1 MAKKN
6 KVEDVKPGAPAWTAT
21 FSDLMNLLLCFF
33 VLLFSMSS
41 VDAAKYEEVAKSF
54 AETFSIFEG
63 GGTAIGDGVL
73 VSNGVS
79 QLNELSQY
87 FSSMGVSASGKQ
99 NNEVVNN
106 SETEEDNSSN
116 GGYAGE
122 QDSSESS
129 DFSGSDAE
137 VQEVKEELIE
147 AQLKASEEL
156 AEKIEEAI
164 EESSL
169 GREIDID
176 YTSQY
181 VLLTMNGSLLFDSG
195 SATIKDEAQPV
206 LDKLGQILERYAHD
220 TIEIEGHTDNVP
232 IGGRGQ
238 FASNDELSG
247 ARALSV
253 FQYLLDTT
261 FLDPAHIKHSG
272 RGEYV
277 PIADNSTPEGRAK
290 NRRVEIKIYNEL
302 SDAS

>member
-1 MAKKN
+1 MAKN
-6 KVEDVKPGAPAWTAT
+6 KKPEEVKPGAPAWTAT

-87 FSSMGVSASGKQ
+87 FNSMGVSASGKQ
-99 NNEVVNN
+99 DNEVNNN
-106 SETEEDNSSN
+106 SETEEDMSTN
-116 GGYAGE
+116 GGLEGS
-122 QDSSESS
+122 QDSAEAGQTGSE
-129 DFSGSDAE
+129 E
-137 VQEVKEELIE
+137 IEEVKEELTE

-195 SATIKDEAQPV
+195 SATIKDDAKPV
-206 LDKLGQILERYAHD
+206 LNKLGQILQRYAED

-232 IGGRGQ
+232 IGGKGQ

-261 FLDPAHIKHSG
+261 LLDPAHIKHSG

>member
-1 MAKKN
+1 MAKK
-6 KVEDVKPGAPAWTAT
+6 KVEEVKPGAPAWTAT

-99 NNEVVNN
+99 DNEINNN
-106 SETEEDNSSN
+106 SQTEEDKSTN
-116 GGYAGE
+116 GGKEGSM
-122 QDSSESS
+122 DSSESGQAGNE
-129 DFSGSDAE
+129 DI
-137 VQEVKEELIE
+137 QEVKEELTE

-195 SATIKDEAQPV
+195 SATIKNDAIPV
-206 LDKLGQILERYAHD
+206 LNKLGQILERYAKD

-253 FQYLLDTT
+253 FHYLLDTT
-261 FLDPAHIKHSG
+261 LLEPSHIKHSG

-302 SDAS
+302 ADAS

>member
-1 MAKKN
+1 MAKN
-6 KVEDVKPGAPAWTAT
+6 KKPEEVKPGAPAWTAT

-99 NNEVVNN
+99 DNEVNNN
-106 SETEEDNSSN
+106 SESEEDATTN
-116 GGYAGE
+116 GGLEGS
-122 QDSSESS
+122 QDSTEAGQ
-129 DFSGSDAE
+129 SGSE
-137 VQEVKEELIE
+137 EIEEVKEELTE

-195 SATIKDEAQPV
+195 SATIKDDAKPV
-206 LDKLGQILERYAHD
+206 LNKLGQILERYAQD

-232 IGGRGQ
+232 IGGHGQ

-253 FQYLLDTT
+253 FHYIIDTTLLD
-261 FLDPAHIKHSG
+261 PSHIKHSG

-302 SDAS
+302 ADAS

>member
-1 MAKKN
+1 MAKK
-6 KVEDVKPGAPAWTAT
+6 KPEEVKPGAPAWTAT

-63 GGTAIGDGVL
+63 GGNAIGDGVM

-99 NNEVVNN
+99 NNDVVNT
-106 SETEEDNSSN
+106 SETEEANTSN

-122 QDSSESS
+122 QNSSESS

-137 VQEVKEELIE
+137 IQEVKEELVE

-176 YTSQY
+176 FKAALLITEGTLGCIQRKRNCSEHDIAFLVGNPEITVRFQY
-181 VLLTMNGSLLFDSG
+181 CSV
-195 SATIKDEAQPV
+195 
-206 LDKLGQILERYAHD
+206 R
-220 TIEIEGHTDNVP
+220 
-232 IGGRGQ
+232 RGQ
-238 FASNDELSG
+238 FYRKRNLA
-247 ARALSV
+247 ARIRAVGDLHLRIRNGIRN
-253 FQYLLDTT
+253 QY
-261 FLDPAHIKHSG
+261 
-272 RGEYV
+272 GEF
-277 PIADNSTPEGRAK
+277 R
-290 NRRVEIKIYNEL
+290 L
-302 SDAS
+302 